1 MVNKIQDLY
10 YADTHGFEA
19 VLKFLPQKSLPHGAL
34 SCIKSGPSKSIL
46 NFQSWIWVCLKT
58 RCRNIWSLIVM
69 FPLKLHVWGIRRFRT
84 KPVIYVYIV
93 ISCVWLHIPWHPGY
107 GLYLYTPLSHEKYW
121 KIPCLHSHAKLPL
134 DHHFKFFTWR
144 GMIIPAY
151 PWQKSTFGFCG
162 AHYPWLNLW
171 LWHVK
176 KPSGN
181 D

>member
-34 SCIKSGPSKSIL
+34 SCIKSGPRKSIL
-46 NFQSWIWVCLKT
+46 TFQSWIWVCLKT

-69 FPLKLHVWGIRRFRT
+69 FPLKLHVWGDRRFRT

-107 GLYLYTPLSHEKYW
+107 GWSLYTSITW